1 MTKRIK
7 QVRASKVREF
17 ILMNP
22 DMSAQFIADKFSVP
36 LQTVYNLRYHLK
48 KKLAEKGQ
56 ELKRSANTDEQVTQV
71 KVTRIEQLLNEWS
84 NAPVEIVPPKTP
96 QQHVKDILDNWQPP
110 KTITPVTAP
119 ILESEWK
126 NIVQPDPVNHPAHYT
141 HGGIETIDF
150 IQAKLTPEEF
160 RGYLKGNIL
169 KYGSRIGHKDNDM
182 QDAGK
187 LAWYTN
193 KLRTVLVTK

>member
-7 QVRASKVREF
+7 QARASKVREF
-17 ILMNP
+17 ILLNP

-110 KTITPVTAP
+110 KTPETPETQRV
-119 ILESEWK
+119 IMV
-126 NIVQPDPVNHPAHYT
+126 VQPDPVNHPAHYT

-169 KYGSRIGHKDNDM
+169 KYGSRIGHKENDM

-187 LAWYTN
+187 LAWYTA

>member
-1 MTKRIK
+1 MTNRIK
-7 QVRASKVREF
+7 QIRASKIREF

-22 DMSAQFIADKFSVP
+22 DISAQFIADKFSVP

-56 ELKRSANTDEQVTQV
+56 ELKRSANLDEQVTHI
-71 KVTRIEQLLNEWS
+71 KATRIEQLLNEW
-84 NAPVEIVPPKTP
+84 NPPKIP
-96 QQHVKDILDNWQPP
+96 D
-110 KTITPVTAP
+110 TPVVMV
-119 ILESEWK
+119 
-126 NIVQPDPVNHPAHYT
+126 VQPDPVNHPAHYT

-187 LAWYTN
+187 LNWYTN
-193 KLRTVLVTK
+193 KLRSVLATK

>member
-7 QVRASKVREF
+7 QARASKVREF

-22 DMSAQFIADKFSVP
+22 DISAKFIADKFSVP
-36 LQTVYNLRYHLK
+36 LQSVYNIRYHLK

-126 NIVQPDPVNHPAHYT
+126 NIIQPDPVNHPAHYT

-169 KYGSRIGHKDNDM
+169 KYGSRLGHKDNDM

-193 KLRTVLVTK
+193 KLRSVLATK

>member
-7 QVRASKVREF
+7 QARASKVREF

-22 DMSAQFIADKFSVP
+22 TVDAKTIADKFHME

-48 KKLAEKGQ
+48 KKLAQKGQ
-56 ELKRSANTDEQVTQV
+56 VLERAESSSKSSIPDEQS
-71 KVTRIEQLLNEWS
+71 KPIKRIEQLLNEW
-84 NAPVEIVPPKTP
+84 NPPKIP
-96 QQHVKDILDNWQPP
+96 E
-110 KTITPVTAP
+110 TPVVMV
-119 ILESEWK
+119 
-126 NIVQPDPVNHPAHYT
+126 VQPDPVNHPAHYT

-169 KYGSRIGHKDNDM
+169 KYGSRIGHKENDM

-193 KLRTVLVTK
+193 KLRTVLGTK

>member
-7 QVRASKVREF
+7 QARASKVREF

-22 DMSAQFIADKFSVP
+22 DISAKFIADKFSVP

-96 QQHVKDILDNWQPP
+96 E
-110 KTITPVTAP
+110 TPETQRV
-119 ILESEWK
+119 IMV
-126 NIVQPDPVNHPAHYT
+126 VQPDPVNHPAHYT

-169 KYGSRIGHKDNDM
+169 KYGSRLGHKENDM

-193 KLRTVLVTK
+193 KLRTVLTK

>member
-7 QVRASKVREF
+7 QARASKVREF

-22 DMSAQFIADKFSVP
+22 DISAKFIAEKFSVP
-36 LQTVYNLRYHLK
+36 LQSIYNIRYHLK
-48 KKLAEKGQ
+48 KKLAHKGQ
-56 ELKRSANTDEQVTQV
+56 ELKRSANVDEQVTQV

-84 NAPVEIVPPKTP
+84 NAPVEIVPPKT
-96 QQHVKDILDNWQPP
+96 
-110 KTITPVTAP
+110 ITPVPAP

-126 NIVQPDPVNHPAHYT
+126 NIIQPDPVNHPAHYT

-169 KYGSRIGHKDNDM
+169 KYGSRLGHKDNDM

-193 KLRTVLVTK
+193 KLRSVLATK

>member
-7 QVRASKVREF
+7 QARASKVREF
-17 ILMNP
+17 ILMNS
-22 DMSAQFIADKFSVP
+22 DISAKFIADKFSVP

-110 KTITPVTAP
+110 KTPETPETQRV
-119 ILESEWK
+119 IMV
-126 NIVQPDPVNHPAHYT
+126 VQPDPVNHPAHYT

-169 KYGSRIGHKDNDM
+169 KYGSRLGHKENDM

-193 KLRTVLVTK
+193 KLRSVLATK

>member
-7 QVRASKVREF
+7 QNKASKVREF

-22 DMSAQFIADKFSVP
+22 DVSAKFISEKFGLE

-48 KKLAEKGQ
+48 KRLAEKGQ
-56 ELKRSANTDEQVTQV
+56 TLKRSAKVDAQVTQI
-71 KVTRIEQLLNEWS
+71 KAKRIEQLLNEWS

-96 QQHVKDILDNWQPP
+96 EPETQRV
-110 KTITPVTAP
+110 VMV
-119 ILESEWK
+119 
-126 NIVQPDPVNHPAHYT
+126 VQPDPVNHPAHYT

-193 KLRTVLVTK
+193 KLRTVLGTK

>member
-1 MTKRIK
+1 MTNRIK
-7 QVRASKVREF
+7 QIRASKIREF

-22 DMSAQFIADKFSVP
+22 DTSAQFIADKFSVP

-56 ELKRSANTDEQVTQV
+56 ELKRSANLDEQVTHI
-71 KVTRIEQLLNEWS
+71 KATRIEQLLNEW
-84 NAPVEIVPPKTP
+84 NPPKIP
-96 QQHVKDILDNWQPP
+96 D
-110 KTITPVTAP
+110 TPVVMV
-119 ILESEWK
+119 
-126 NIVQPDPVNHPAHYT
+126 VQPDPVNHPAHYT

-187 LAWYTN
+187 LNWYTN
-193 KLRTVLVTK
+193 KLRSVLATK

>member
-1 MTKRIK
+1 MTKRVK

-22 DMSAQFIADKFSVP
+22 DISAKFISDKFSVP

-56 ELKRSANTDEQVTQV
+56 ELKRSANVDEQVEQIKV
-71 KVTRIEQLLNEWS
+71 KRVAQLLEEWS
-84 NAPVEIVPPKTP
+84 NAPVEVVKPKTP
-96 QQHVKDILDNWQPP
+96 QEHVKDILDNWQPP

-126 NIVQPDPVNHPAHYT
+126 NIIQPDPVNHPAHYT

-169 KYGSRIGHKDNDM
+169 KYGSRLGHKDNDM

-193 KLRTVLVTK
+193 KLRSVLATK

>member
-7 QVRASKVREF
+7 QARASKVREF

-22 DMSAQFIADKFSVP
+22 DISAQYVSEKFSVP
-36 LQTVYNLRYHLK
+36 LQTVYNIRYHLK

-56 ELKRSANTDEQVTQV
+56 VLKRSANTDEQVTQV

-84 NAPVEIVPPKTP
+84 NAPAVVVTPKAP
-96 QQHVKDILDNWQPP
+96 EPA
-110 KTITPVTAP
+110 ITF
-119 ILESEWK
+119 
-126 NIVQPDPVNHPAHYT
+126 VQPDPVNHPAHYT

-169 KYGSRIGHKDNDM
+169 KYGSRIGHKENDM

-193 KLRTVLVTK
+193 KLRTVLGTK

>member
-7 QVRASKVREF
+7 QAKAAKVREF
-17 ILMNP
+17 ILMNS
-22 DMSAQFIADKFSVP
+22 DMSAQYVAEKFSVP
-36 LQTVYNLRYHLK
+36 LQTAYNLRYHLK
-48 KKLAEKGQ
+48 KRLAEKGQ
-56 ELKRSANTDEQVTQV
+56 ELKRSANTDVQVTKV
-71 KVTRIEQLLNEWS
+71 KVTRIEELLNEWS

-110 KTITPVTAP
+110 KIPPTPEPAITF
-119 ILESEWK
+119 
-126 NIVQPDPVNHPAHYT
+126 VQPDPINHPAHYT

-169 KYGSRIGHKDNDM
+169 KYGSRLGHKDNDM

-187 LAWYTN
+187 LNWYTN
-193 KLRTVLVTK
+193 KLRSVWATK

>member
-22 DMSAQFIADKFSVP
+22 DISAQFIADKFSVP

-56 ELKRSANTDEQVTQV
+56 ELKRSANVDEQVTQV

-84 NAPVEIVPPKTP
+84 NAPVEIVPPKT
-96 QQHVKDILDNWQPP
+96 
-110 KTITPVTAP
+110 ITPVTAP

-126 NIVQPDPVNHPAHYT
+126 NIIQPDPVNHPAHYT

-169 KYGSRIGHKDNDM
+169 KYGSRLGHKDNDM

-193 KLRTVLVTK
+193 KLRSVLATK

>member
-7 QVRASKVREF
+7 QARASKVREF

-22 DMSAQFIADKFSVP
+22 DISAKFIADKFSVP

-56 ELKRSANTDEQVTQV
+56 ELTRSANTDEQVTQV
-71 KVTRIEQLLNEWS
+71 KVTRIEQLLNEW
-84 NAPVEIVPPKTP
+84 NPPKIPPTP
-96 QQHVKDILDNWQPP
+96 EPA
-110 KTITPVTAP
+110 ITF
-119 ILESEWK
+119 
-126 NIVQPDPVNHPAHYT
+126 VQPDPVNHPAHYT

-160 RGYLKGNIL
+160 RGFLKGNIL
-169 KYGSRIGHKDNDM
+169 KYGSRLGHKDNDM

-187 LAWYTN
+187 LAWYTS
-193 KLRTVLVTK
+193 KLRSVLATK

>member
-7 QVRASKVREF
+7 QARASKVREF
-17 ILMNP
+17 ILLNP
-22 DMSAQFIADKFSVP
+22 DMSAHFIADKFSVP

-56 ELKRSANTDEQVTQV
+56 ELKRSANVDEQVARV

-84 NAPVEIVPPKTP
+84 NAPVEIVQPTP
-96 QQHVKDILDNWQPP
+96 SAVGSDIRLELSHDVASA
-110 KTITPVTAP
+110 ITF
-119 ILESEWK
+119 
-126 NIVQPDPVNHPAHYT
+126 VQPDPVNHPAHYT

-169 KYGSRIGHKDNDM
+169 KYGSRIGHKENDM

-187 LAWYTN
+187 LAWYTA

>member
-1 MTKRIK
+1 MQKRIK
-7 QVRASKVREF
+7 QVRAVKVREF

-22 DMSAQFIADKFSVP
+22 SVDAKTIADKFHME
-36 LQTVYNLRYHLK
+36 LQTVYNIRYHLK

-56 ELKRSANTDEQVTQV
+56 VLERAESSSKTPTPDVQF
-71 KVTRIEQLLNEWS
+71 KPIKRIEQLLNEW
-84 NAPVEIVPPKTP
+84 NPPKIP
-96 QQHVKDILDNWQPP
+96 EVM
-110 KTITPVTAP
+110 V
-119 ILESEWK
+119 
-126 NIVQPDPVNHPAHYT
+126 VQPDPVNHPAHYT

-169 KYGSRIGHKDNDM
+169 KYGSRIGHKENDM

-193 KLRTVLVTK
+193 KLRIALGTK

>member
-1 MTKRIK
+1 MAKRIK
-7 QVRASKVREF
+7 QVKASKVREF
-17 ILMNP
+17 ILMNS
-22 DMSAQFIADKFSVP
+22 DMSAQYTADKFSVP

-56 ELKRSANTDEQVTQV
+56 ELKRSANLDEQVTHV
-71 KVTRIEQLLNEWS
+71 KATRIEQLLNEW
-84 NAPVEIVPPKTP
+84 NPPKIPPTP
-96 QQHVKDILDNWQPP
+96 EPA
-110 KTITPVTAP
+110 ITF
-119 ILESEWK
+119 
-126 NIVQPDPVNHPAHYT
+126 VQPDPINHPAHYT

-160 RGYLKGNIL
+160 RGFLKGNIL

-187 LAWYTN
+187 LAWYTS
-193 KLRTVLVTK
+193 KLRSVLATK

>member
-1 MTKRIK
+1 MTKRVKQIK
-7 QVRASKVREF
+7 ASKVREF

-22 DMSAQFIADKFSVP
+22 DISAQFITDKFNVP

-48 KKLAEKGQ
+48 KKLAQKGQ
-56 ELKRSANTDEQVTQV
+56 ELKRSANVDEQVTQV

-84 NAPVEIVPPKTP
+84 NAPVEMVAPKTP

-110 KTITPVTAP
+110 KIPDTPVVMV
-119 ILESEWK
+119 
-126 NIVQPDPVNHPAHYT
+126 VQPDLVNNPAHYT

-169 KYGSRIGHKDNDM
+169 KYGSRLGHKDNDM

-187 LAWYTN
+187 LNWYTN
-193 KLRTVLVTK
+193 KLRSVLATK

>member
-7 QVRASKVREF
+7 RARASKVREF

-22 DMSAQFIADKFSVP
+22 DITAQYIADKFNVP
-36 LQTVYNLRYHLK
+36 LQSIYNIRYHLK

-56 ELKRSANTDEQVTQV
+56 VLKKSVRPATLTTAQIRKQHADRLIDEWNSKPRHQ
-71 KVTRIEQLLNEWS
+71 
-84 NAPVEIVPPKTP
+84 PVEPAPLP
-96 QQHVKDILDNWQPP
+96 
-110 KTITPVTAP
+110 ITF
-119 ILESEWK
+119 IE
-126 NIVQPDPVNHPAHYT
+126 PDLVNHPAHYT

-187 LAWYTN
+187 LAWYTA
-193 KLRTVLVTK
+193 KLRTVLVPK

>member
-1 MTKRIK
+1 MAKRIK

-56 ELKRSANTDEQVTQV
+56 ELKRSANVDEQITQV

-84 NAPVEIVPPKTP
+84 NAPVEMVAPKTP

-110 KTITPVTAP
+110 KIPDTPVVMV
-119 ILESEWK
+119 
-126 NIVQPDPVNHPAHYT
+126 VQPDIVNHPAHYT

-169 KYGSRIGHKDNDM
+169 KYGSRLGHKDNDM

-187 LAWYTN
+187 LNWYTN
-193 KLRTVLVTK
+193 KLRSVLATK

>member
-7 QVRASKVREF
+7 QARASKVREF

-22 DMSAQFIADKFSVP
+22 DISAKFIADKFSVP

-169 KYGSRIGHKDNDM
+169 KYGSRLGHKENDM

-193 KLRTVLVTK
+193 KLRTVLTK

>member
-1 MTKRIK
+1 MTKRVK
-7 QVRASKVREF
+7 QAKAAKVREF
-17 ILMNP
+17 ILMNS

-56 ELKRSANTDEQVTQV
+56 ELKRSANVDEQVTKV
-71 KVTRIEQLLNEWS
+71 KVTRIEELLNEW
-84 NAPVEIVPPKTP
+84 NPPKIPPTP
-96 QQHVKDILDNWQPP
+96 EPA
-110 KTITPVTAP
+110 ITF
-119 ILESEWK
+119 
-126 NIVQPDPVNHPAHYT
+126 VQPDPINHPAHYT

-160 RGYLKGNIL
+160 RGFLKGNIL
-169 KYGSRIGHKDNDM
+169 KYGSRLGHKDNDM

-187 LAWYTN
+187 LNWYTN
-193 KLRTVLVTK
+193 TLRSVLATK

>member
-1 MTKRIK
+1 MTKRVK
-7 QVRASKVREF
+7 QAKAAKVREF
-17 ILMNP
+17 ILMNS
-22 DMSAQFIADKFSVP
+22 DMSAQYIADKFSVP

-56 ELKRSANTDEQVTQV
+56 ELKRSANVDEQVTKV
-71 KVTRIEQLLNEWS
+71 KVTRIEELLNEWS

-110 KTITPVTAP
+110 KIPPTPEPAITF
-119 ILESEWK
+119 
-126 NIVQPDPVNHPAHYT
+126 VQPDPINHPAHYT

-169 KYGSRIGHKDNDM
+169 KYGSRLGHKDNDM

-187 LAWYTN
+187 LNWYTN
-193 KLRTVLVTK
+193 KLRSVLATK

>member
-1 MTKRIK
+1 MTKRVK
-7 QVRASKVREF
+7 QAKAAKVREF
-17 ILMNP
+17 ILMNS
-22 DMSAQFIADKFSVP
+22 DMSAQYIADKFSVP

-56 ELKRSANTDEQVTQV
+56 ELKRSANVDEQVTKV
-71 KVTRIEQLLNEWS
+71 KVTRIEELLNEWS
-84 NAPVEIVPPKTP
+84 NAPVEMVTPKTP

-110 KTITPVTAP
+110 KTPETPETQRV
-119 ILESEWK
+119 IMV
-126 NIVQPDPVNHPAHYT
+126 VQPDPVNHPAHYT

-169 KYGSRIGHKDNDM
+169 KYGSRLGHKDNDM

-187 LAWYTN
+187 LNWYTN
-193 KLRTVLVTK
+193 KLRSVLATK

>member
-1 MTKRIK
+1 MTKRVK

-22 DMSAQFIADKFSVP
+22 DISAQFIADKFSVP

-56 ELKRSANTDEQVTQV
+56 ELKRSANLDEQVTHI
-71 KVTRIEQLLNEWS
+71 KATRIEQLLNEW
-84 NAPVEIVPPKTP
+84 NPPKIP
-96 QQHVKDILDNWQPP
+96 D
-110 KTITPVTAP
+110 TPVVMV
-119 ILESEWK
+119 
-126 NIVQPDPVNHPAHYT
+126 VQPDPVNHPTHYT

-160 RGYLKGNIL
+160 RGFLKGNIL
-169 KYGSRIGHKDNDM
+169 KYGSRLGHKDNDM

-187 LAWYTN
+187 LNWYTN
-193 KLRTVLVTK
+193 KLRSVLATK

>member
-7 QVRASKVREF
+7 QARASKVREF

-22 DMSAQFIADKFSVP
+22 DISAKFIADKFSVP
-36 LQTVYNLRYHLK
+36 LQSVYNIRYHLK

-56 ELKRSANTDEQVTQV
+56 ELKRSANVDEQVAKV

-84 NAPVEIVPPKTP
+84 NAPVEIVA
-96 QQHVKDILDNWQPP
+96 P
-110 KTITPVTAP
+110 KTITPVTTP

-126 NIVQPDPVNHPAHYT
+126 NIIQPDPVNHPAHYT

-169 KYGSRIGHKDNDM
+169 KYGSRLGHKDNDM

-193 KLRTVLVTK
+193 KLRSVLATK

>member
-1 MTKRIK
+1 MTKRVK

-17 ILMNP
+17 ILLNP
-22 DMSAQFIADKFSVP
+22 DISAQFIADKFSVP

-56 ELKRSANTDEQVTQV
+56 ELKRSANVDEQVAQIKV
-71 KVTRIEQLLNEWS
+71 KRVAQLLEEWS
-84 NAPVEIVPPKTP
+84 NAPVEVVKPKTP
-96 QQHVKDILDNWQPP
+96 QEHVKDILDNY
-110 KTITPVTAP
+110 
-119 ILESEWK
+119 
-126 NIVQPDPVNHPAHYT
+126 VQPDPVNHPAHYT

-193 KLRTVLVTK
+193 KLRSILATK

>member
-7 QVRASKVREF
+7 QAKASKVREF
-17 ILMNP
+17 VLLNP
-22 DMSAQFIADKFSVP
+22 NISAKFIAEKFSVP
-36 LQTVYNLRYHLK
+36 LQSIYNIRYHLK

-56 ELKRSANTDEQVTQV
+56 VLKRSANTDEQVTQV
-71 KVTRIEQLLNEWS
+71 KVTRIEQLLNEW
-84 NAPVEIVPPKTP
+84 NPPKVPPTSEP
-96 QQHVKDILDNWQPP
+96 LP
-110 KTITPVTAP
+110 ITF
-119 ILESEWK
+119 
-126 NIVQPDPVNHPAHYT
+126 VQPDPVNHPAHYT

-150 IQAKLTPEEF
+150 IKAKLTPEEF

-169 KYGSRIGHKDNDM
+169 KYGSRIGHKENDM

-193 KLRTVLVTK
+193 KLRTVLGTK

>member
-7 QVRASKVREF
+7 QARASKVREF

-22 DMSAQFIADKFSVP
+22 DISAKFIADKFSVP

-110 KTITPVTAP
+110 KTPETPETQRV
-119 ILESEWK
+119 IMV
-126 NIVQPDPVNHPAHYT
+126 VQPDPVNHPAHYT

-169 KYGSRIGHKDNDM
+169 KYGSRLGHKDNDM

-193 KLRTVLVTK
+193 KLRSILATK

>member
-7 QVRASKVREF
+7 QARASKLREF

-22 DMSAQFIADKFSVP
+22 TISAKFIAEKFHAE
-36 LQTVYNLRYHLK
+36 LQTVYNIRYHLK

-56 ELKRSANTDEQVTQV
+56 VLERAENSSTTPTPDVVSKPI
-71 KVTRIEQLLNEWS
+71 KRIEQLLNEWNPS
-84 NAPVEIVPPKTP
+84 KIPPTP
-96 QQHVKDILDNWQPP
+96 EPA
-110 KTITPVTAP
+110 ITF
-119 ILESEWK
+119 
-126 NIVQPDPVNHPAHYT
+126 VQPDPVNHPAHYT

-169 KYGSRIGHKDNDM
+169 KYGSRIGHKENDM

-193 KLRTVLVTK
+193 KLRSVLAIK

>member
-56 ELKRSANTDEQVTQV
+56 ELKRSANVDEQVTQI

-84 NAPVEIVPPKTP
+84 NAPVEIVKPKTP
-96 QQHVKDILDNWQPP
+96 QEHVKDILNNWQPP
-110 KTITPVTAP
+110 KIPDTPVVMV
-119 ILESEWK
+119 
-126 NIVQPDPVNHPAHYT
+126 VQPDP
-141 HGGIETIDF
+141 GII
-150 IQAKLTPEEF
+150 
-160 RGYLKGNIL
+160 
-169 KYGSRIGHKDNDM
+169 
-182 QDAGK
+182 
-187 LAWYTN
+187 
-193 KLRTVLVTK
+193 LRTTRMAVLKP

>member
-7 QVRASKVREF
+7 QARASKVREF

-22 DMSAQFIADKFSVP
+22 DISAKFIAEKFSVP
-36 LQTVYNLRYHLK
+36 LQSIYNIRYHLK
-48 KKLAEKGQ
+48 KKLAQKGQ

-84 NAPVEIVPPKTP
+84 NAPVEIV
-96 QQHVKDILDNWQPP
+96 QP

-126 NIVQPDPVNHPAHYT
+126 NIIQPDPVNHPAHYT

-169 KYGSRIGHKDNDM
+169 KYGSRLGHKDNDM

-193 KLRTVLVTK
+193 KLRSVLATK

>member
-1 MTKRIK
+1 MTKRVK

-22 DMSAQFIADKFSVP
+22 DISAKFISDKFSVP

-56 ELKRSANTDEQVTQV
+56 ELKRSANVDEQVEQIKV
-71 KVTRIEQLLNEWS
+71 KRVAQLLEEWS
-84 NAPVEIVPPKTP
+84 NAPVEVVKPKTP
-96 QQHVKDILDNWQPP
+96 QEHVKDILNNWQPP
-110 KTITPVTAP
+110 KTPDTPVVMA
-119 ILESEWK
+119 
-126 NIVQPDPVNHPAHYT
+126 VQPDPVNHPAHYT

-187 LAWYTN
+187 LSWYTN
-193 KLRTVLVTK
+193 KLRSILATK

>member
-1 MTKRIK
+1 
-7 QVRASKVREF
+7 
-17 ILMNP
+17 MNP
-22 DMSAQFIADKFSVP
+22 TISAKFIAEKFHAE
-36 LQTVYNLRYHLK
+36 LQTVYNIRYHLK

-56 ELKRSANTDEQVTQV
+56 TLERAENSTKPSTPDVQLKPI
-71 KVTRIEQLLNEWS
+71 KRIEQLLNEWS
-84 NAPVEIVPPKTP
+84 NAPVEV
-96 QQHVKDILDNWQPP
+96 VKP

-187 LAWYTN
+187 LNWYTN
-193 KLRTVLVTK
+193 KLRSVLATK

>member
-1 MTKRIK
+1 
-7 QVRASKVREF
+7 
-17 ILMNP
+17 MNS
-22 DMSAQFIADKFSVP
+22 DISAKFIADKFSVP

-110 KTITPVTAP
+110 KTPETPETQRV
-119 ILESEWK
+119 IMV
-126 NIVQPDPVNHPAHYT
+126 VQPDPVNHPAHYT

-169 KYGSRIGHKDNDM
+169 KYGSRLGHKENDM

-193 KLRTVLVTK
+193 KLRSVLATK

>member
-1 MTKRIK
+1 MQKRIK
-7 QVRASKVREF
+7 QVRAVKVREF

-22 DMSAQFIADKFSVP
+22 SVDAKTIADKFHME
-36 LQTVYNLRYHLK
+36 LQTVYNIRYHLK

-56 ELKRSANTDEQVTQV
+56 VLERAESSSKTPTPDAQS
-71 KVTRIEQLLNEWS
+71 KPIKRIEQLLNEW
-84 NAPVEIVPPKTP
+84 NPPK
-96 QQHVKDILDNWQPP
+96 ISE
-110 KTITPVTAP
+110 TPVVMV
-119 ILESEWK
+119 
-126 NIVQPDPVNHPAHYT
+126 VQPDPVNHPAHYT

-169 KYGSRIGHKDNDM
+169 KYGSRIGHKENDM

-193 KLRTVLVTK
+193 KLRIALGTK

>member
-1 MTKRIK
+1 MQKRIK
-7 QVRASKVREF
+7 QVRAVKIREF

-22 DMSAQFIADKFSVP
+22 DVDAKTIADKFHAE
-36 LQTVYNLRYHLK
+36 LQTVYNIRYHLK

-56 ELKRSANTDEQVTQV
+56 VLERAESSSKTPTPDAQS
-71 KVTRIEQLLNEWS
+71 KPIKRIEQLLNEW
-84 NAPVEIVPPKTP
+84 NPPKIP
-96 QQHVKDILDNWQPP
+96 E
-110 KTITPVTAP
+110 TPVVMV
-119 ILESEWK
+119 
-126 NIVQPDPVNHPAHYT
+126 VQPDPVNHPAHYT

-169 KYGSRIGHKDNDM
+169 KYGSRIGHKENDM

-193 KLRTVLVTK
+193 KLRIALGTK